1 MCQILLSIKP
11 EYNKKIMCGDKK
23 FEFRR
28 RIPTRRVDKI
38 LIYSTAPEM
47 KVIGEVDVCETVELT
62 IVELW
67 NKTKNN
73 AGISEKD
80 FFKYFETKEKGYAYV
95 LGNVEVYTTPIPL
108 IEMGIKFPA
117 QSFIY
122 MDDFDYT
129 KYKNQLV

>member
-80 FFKYFETKEKGYAYV
+80 FSNTLKPKKKDTRMCLV
-95 LGNVEVYTTPIPL
+95 ML
-108 IEMGIKFPA
+108 KFIRL
-117 QSFIY
+117 QY
-122 MDDFDYT
+122 
-129 KYKNQLV
+129 L